1 MTSTAATSSS
11 GGKQEE
17 WADFD
22 AFINA
27 ESAKDTT
34 GSKNLEN
41 MLNSDE
47 DPWNEKT
54 SPTTS
59 DAPPFDAST
68 AGTTTSQQP
77 GQKEDWA
84 NFDNFN

>member
-1 MTSTAATSSS
+1 MTTATTSGGS
-11 GGKQEE
+11 GKQEE

-22 AFINA
+22 AFISA

-54 SPTTS
+54 SSSTTP
-59 DAPPFDAST
+59 DVATPFDASS
-68 AGTTTSQQP
+68 ATTPAQQP